1 MRAYRTGKIH
11 SENFT
16 IPIKLYPVIKK
27 PPKLAKLID
36 EKTHAPIG
44 LRDFSKKILTYRPVP
59 TYTNKSVFPI
69 LQFANLNQVDWR
81 LLNKSYYAIPCKKTD
96 GWYEALTYVL
106 FYTKKAA
113 VIGFPTRASNISEAI
128 LMSNSDYLLL
138 FQLHNFHQLS
148 PIPQYSTPISDPEKN
163 QFLLKQVNQQT
174 KHFPPLD

>member
-1 MRAYRTGKIH
+1 MKAYRTGKIH

-16 IPIKLYPVIKK
+16 IPIKLYPVVKK

-36 EKTHAPIG
+36 KKIHPSIG
-44 LRDFSKKILTYRPVP
+44 LDYFSKKILTYQPTT

-69 LQFANLNQVDWR
+69 LQFCNLNQVDWR

-96 GWYEALTYVL
+96 GWYEALTHVL

-113 VIGFPTRASNISEAI
+113 VIGFPTRASNISSAI

-138 FQLHNFHQLS
+138 FQLHNFNQLS
-148 PIPQYSTPISDPEKN
+148 PIPQYSTPISDPQKN
-163 QFLLKQVNQQT
+163 QLLLKQVNQQT
-174 KHFPPLD
+174 KCFPSLD